1 VTVVEKS
8 TYCRIC
14 EPMCGLI
21 ATVEDGRRVRLRA
34 DKDDPHSKG
43 FFCTKGVAMTE
54 VVNDPDRLTSP
65 MKRVG
70 GPGEFEPC
78 TWEEAL
84 GDIAARFKRLRD
96 SRGPTSLAVHE
107 GNPPY
112 FSYAAAF
119 WGKNFAAALG
129 TPWFY
134 GINSEDGAARVAAFK
149 MLYGHCAH
157 MPIPDIPRTEVLLMM
172 GANPWVSKLS
182 ANSIG
187 GCNSTC

>member
-1 VTVVEKS
+1 MTTDEKS

-21 ATVEDGRRVRLRA
+21 ATVEDGKLVKLRA

-54 VVNDPDRLTSP
+54 VVNDPDRLLTP

-78 TWEEAL
+78 TWDEAL
-84 GDIAARFKRLRD
+84 DDIAARFAKLRKQH
-96 SRGPTSLAVHE
+96 GKKSLAVHE

-112 FSYAAAF
+112 FSYSAAF
-119 WGKNFAAALG
+119 WGKNFACALQ
-129 TPWFY
+129 
-134 GINSEDGAARVAAFK
+134 K
-149 MLYGHCAH
+149 
-157 MPIPDIPRTEVLLMM
+157 TEVMFLHFR
-172 GANPWVSKLS
+172 K
-182 ANSIG
+182 
-187 GCNSTC
+187 